1 MPGNGYRQKLA
12 RAAARRDRS
21 RSPRREHVPDLSP
34 VAAGSLLDWATGK
47 LSSPGVRRQMT
58 RRVREARQMKQPVHF
73 MVAKLARIGGLFG
86 LEKKRTPRLDSHC

>member
-47 LSSPGVRRQMT
+47 LSSPGVRRQMA
-58 RRVREARQMKQPVHF
+58 RRVREAREMKQPVHF
-73 MVAKLARIGGLFG
+73 MVAKLARIGGMFG
-86 LEKKRTPRLDSHC
+86 LEKTHTET